1 MGDIWAFLLQ
11 TLTASG
17 AAVLLLAIKA
27 LLRDKLS
34 PRWQFAS
41 WGVLALVLL
50 LPAGRLGRYTLV
62 NWPFYVEWLRS
73 ALTGEYGALARVTA
87 PVPIPKLEMPA
98 TVAEWLFLL
107 YEAGVLFFLLRYL
120 ASYLRLRLALR
131 KGKKIEDNRLRA
143 VAERYDLPLCPAVEV
158 PGLPTAFVCG
168 VLRPVLALPAG
179 EGVDE
184 KVLLHELLHLKYR
197 DAVWGWVMAA
207 VRCLHWC
214 NPLLWLCADWAGNDL
229 EALCDQRVLERL
241 EGEARREY
249 GLILLDMADE
259 KYARA
264 VGTSSI
270 ANGGK
275 NIRRRIEA
283 IARFKRYPRGM
294 ALVSVCVLLV
304 LAAPL
309 AVGARA
315 SVTNRGPAGTVS
327 ADLAYARTVPCT
339 TYAGA
344 FDTYAK
350 AVLCQRLDY
359 RAMCAPLSEQ
369 NTLAGYYSTAPL
381 WTWEEMGLHNNTL
394 TRYEGYEINDLSQ
407 VAPDVYEG
415 TLALTLDQAPEGEE
429 WSGVVHERWRAIQD
443 LRAEKEGERWVVVPQ
458 GEFTLVQGDLRN
470 GGDLGLPAWEYAAPA
485 GDFTLRLR
493 WQTTSQ
499 VDSRGEPNWM
509 GISTYETTP
518 IPDGSFTSDFR
529 QMVVADYT
537 GVPEDRE
544 GYQSIGVVYHPMWDG
559 EARPDLPPLQSSH
572 GFETDWSGGS
582 NRGDGHANKLLDY
595 DWGEEIFLAGG
606 GSQREGLIDLPN
618 AYAADLYLNGEKAC
632 ELTLLPVEG
641 GERDGG

>member
-229 EALCDQRVLERL
+229 ETLCDQRVLERL

-315 SVTNRGPAGTVS
+315 SVTNRGPAGTVE

-369 NTLAGYYSTAPL
+369 NTLAGYYSTAPM
-381 WTWEEMGLHNNTL
+381 WTWEEMGIRNNTL
-394 TRYEGYEINDLSQ
+394 TRYEGYEINNLSR

-429 WSGVVHERWRAIQD
+429 WSGTVHERWRALQD
-443 LRAEKEGERWVVVPQ
+443 LRAEKEGERWVVVPR
-458 GEFTLVQGDLRN
+458 GEFTLVQGDVRV

-509 GISTYETTP
+509 GISAYETTP
-518 IPDGSFTSDFR
+518 IPDGIFTGDFR

-537 GVPEDRE
+537 GAPEDRE
-544 GYQSIGVVYHPMWDG
+544 GYQSIGVVYRPMWDG

-582 NRGDGHANKLLDY
+582 NRGDGHANRTLDY
-595 DWGEEIFLAGG
+595 DWENQIFLTGG
-606 GSQREGLIDLPN
+606 GSQREGLIDLPD
-618 AYAADLYLNGEKAC
+618 AYAADLYLNGEKAY